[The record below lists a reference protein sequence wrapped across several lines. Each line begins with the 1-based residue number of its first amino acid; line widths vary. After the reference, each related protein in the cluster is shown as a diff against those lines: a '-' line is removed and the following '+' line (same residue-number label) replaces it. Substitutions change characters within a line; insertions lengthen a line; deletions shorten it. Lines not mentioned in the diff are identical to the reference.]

1 MKTYQDQG
9 NLFQSTSE
17 KLDIFLALLDISR
30 MSLNTTPLDPTTVDV
45 PLNWSLGG
53 AGSVSHVCCLL
64 LDLK

>member
-45 PLNWSLGG
+45 PLN
-53 AGSVSHVCCLL
+53 
-64 LDLK
+64 